1 MKIFT
6 TLLLATL
13 FLSACGGSDT
23 IENKEDKNAPLPPPK
38 VEESQKAKQNHLY
51 QPPVIMEEYDSF
63 YEYKAYGMNEAPRE
77 RLNTEEYDKIDEN
90 EFLDVLS
97 NPQSTFSIDV
107 DGASYS
113 NARRFIS
120 NGEMPPID
128 AVRVEEFIN
137 YFTYDYENQS
147 SEHPFSIHTEVS
159 NCPWNPA
166 SKLLHIGLQGIRIAT
181 ENLPNSNLVFLLDVS
196 GSMNSPSKLP
206 LLKSSFKLLL
216 DNLTKKD
223 RIAIVVYAGAAG
235 LVLPSTSCSNKEE
248 ILEALN
254 KLESGG
260 STAGGAG
267 IELAYKIAKE
277 NFISEGNNRI
287 ILATDGD
294 FNVGTSSNSELERL
308 VEEKRKTGVY
318 LSVLG
323 FGSGNY
329 KDSKMEKLA
338 DQGNGNYYYIDSM
351 FEAKKVLVNEMGGTL
366 LTIAKD
372 VKIQIEFNPAKVS
385 QYRLIGYENRALA
398 NKDFNDDKKDA
409 GELGSGHSVT
419 ALYEIIPANPDK
431 SGKKNMK
438 YKYITTKISD
448 EAYSIPELGAVRFRY
463 KNPSDSTSNLIEQ
476 AILDSSIEFEKTSND
491 FRFAASVAEFALLLR
506 DSPFKYEANF
516 EQVLSIAKDA
526 KGEDKESYRSDFIKL
541 VEITKAIGK

>member
-166 SKLLHIGLQGIRIAT
+166 SKLLHIGLQGKRIAT

-438 YKYITTKISD
+438 YNTSQPKFLMRLTLFLNWELFVLDIKIQV
-448 EAYSIPELGAVRFRY
+448 IPHQ
-463 KNPSDSTSNLIEQ
+463 T
-476 AILDSSIEFEKTSND
+476 
-491 FRFAASVAEFALLLR
+491 
-506 DSPFKYEANF
+506 
-516 EQVLSIAKDA
+516 
-526 KGEDKESYRSDFIKL
+526 
-541 VEITKAIGK
+541 

>member
-166 SKLLHIGLQGIRIAT
+166 SKLLHIGLQGKRIAT

>member
-1 MKIFT
+1 MKIST
-6 TLLLATL
+6 IILISTL
-13 FLSACGGSDT
+13 FLSSCGGSKT
-23 IENKEDKNAPLPPPK
+23 IDKEKEMIPPIPTPISK
-38 VEESQKAKQNHLY
+38 EESQKAKANQAKMVESY
-51 QPPVIMEEYDSF
+51 SFSEYMYTGKND
-63 YEYKAYGMNEAPRE
+63 APKE
-77 RLNTEEYDKIDEN
+77 KLNTEEYDKINEN
-90 EFLDVLS
+90 EFLEVLS

-120 NGEMPPID
+120 QGKLPPID
-128 AVRVEEFIN
+128 AVRIEEFIN
-137 YFTYDYENQS
+137 YFSYDYPNPS

-159 NCPWNPA
+159 NNPWNPA
-166 SKLLHIGLQGIRIAT
+166 SKLLHIGLQGNRIAT

-206 LLKSSFKLLL
+206 LLKSSFKLLV
-216 DNLTKKD
+216 DNLSKKD

-235 LVLPSTSCSNKEE
+235 LVLPSTSCDNKED

-260 STAGGAG
+260 TTAGGAG
-267 IELAYKIAKE
+267 IELAYKIANE

-294 FNVGTSSNSELERL
+294 FNVGTSSNAELERL
-308 VEEKRKTGVY
+308 VEAKRETGIY

-372 VKIQIEFNPAKVS
+372 VKIQIEFNPAKVA

-398 NKDFNDDKKDA
+398 NKDFDDDKKDA

-419 ALYEIIPANPDK
+419 ALYEIIPANPDN

-448 EAYSIPELGAVRFRY
+448 EAFSIPELGAIRFRY
-463 KNPSDSTSNLIEQ
+463 KNPSDTTSNLIEQ
-476 AILDSSIEFEKTSND
+476 GILDSNIEFKNTSND

-506 DSPFKYEANF
+506 DSPFKYEANY
-516 EQVLSIAKDA
+516 EQVLNIAKEA
-526 KGEDKESYRSDFIKL
+526 KGDDKEAYRSDFIKL
-541 VEITKAIGK
+541 VEIAKSIAK